1 MQDSLTR
8 LSCNP
13 VPDSRRAK
21 ARCRML
27 SVCMSVRDQPIRSY
41 PPCCELLSNQSPLS
55 AFVHAGPN
63 KADLTGGW
71 LNGGPAGN
79 LKMTMPTA
87 FTVSL
92 LSWSMLAFP
101 DGYNQANATSD
112 TMSTIK

>member
-1 MQDSLTR
+1 M
-8 LSCNP
+8 
-13 VPDSRRAK
+13 
-21 ARCRML
+21 
-27 SVCMSVRDQPIRSY
+27 
-41 PPCCELLSNQSPLS
+41 
-55 AFVHAGPN
+55 HAGPGN

-101 DGYNQANATSD
+101 DGYNAGQCHLGHHVNNQVRVRNPRTCPDSGGLG
-112 TMSTIK
+112 MIK